1 MKNDGAGGVAQRAEE
16 AAKTPLFITFE
27 GIEGSGKST
36 LSRFLVDRLQSK
48 GIPAVWTRE
57 PGHAWD
63 TPEQAKLGHAIR
75 EILLHTPGLNVH
87 TELFL
92 FLADRSYHV
101 QNFIRPRLD
110 EGAWVVCDRYID
122 STIAYQGFGRGLDVK
137 NLREWNE
144 AATNGLKPDITF
156 LIDLP
161 VETAL
166 CRASET
172 TRFEQESI
180 RFHERIRQGFLA
192 EAAFEPERFV
202 ILDGTQPLEVLQA
215 QIEGR
220 VRGMRGGVG
229 E

>member
-1 MKNDGAGGVAQRAEE
+1 MS
-16 AAKTPLFITFE
+16 LY
-27 GIEGSGKST
+27 
-36 LSRFLVDRLQSK
+36 LVSRLQSL
-48 GIPAVWTRE
+48 GIQAVLTRE
-57 PGHAWD
+57 PGHEWD

-75 EILLHTPGLNVH
+75 EILLYTPGLNVH

-110 EGAWVVCDRYID
+110 EGVWVVCDRYID
-122 STIAYQGFGRGLDVK
+122 STIAYQGFGRGLDVGK
-137 NLREWNE
+137 LREWNA

-166 CRASET
+166 SRASEM
-172 TRFEQESI
+172 TRFEQESL

-192 EAAFEPERFV
+192 EAALEPERFV
-202 ILDGTQPLEVLQA
+202 ILDGAQPLEVLQA
-215 QIEGR
+215 QIEER
-220 VRGMRGGVG
+220 VR
-229 E
+229 